1 MPRLPRQAG
10 VRQGK
15 RRPAKRNH
23 RALLDFGRVI
33 SVINGRHRAMPLD
46 RPALRYRQKR
56 NVMRNIIAVALAVML
71 AMPVNAQD
79 FDKGLDAFERG
90 DYAAA
95 LQEWRPLA
103 EQGSPRAQYRLGV
116 MYAYGILV
124 TKDYKKAHEWYE
136 KAARQGNAQAAYE
149 LGLMYE
155 IGRGVVEDR
164 HMAAY
169 WYQQGALR
177 GHGPSQE
184 KFSRFQRY
192 LR

>member
-1 MPRLPRQAG
+1 M
-10 VRQGK
+10 
-15 RRPAKRNH
+15 RNVL
-23 RALLDFGRVI
+23 AVTLAVTLTV
-33 SVINGRHRAMPLD
+33 
-46 RPALRYRQKR
+46 PAL
-56 NVMRNIIAVALAVML
+56 
-71 AMPVNAQD
+71 AQD
-79 FDKGLDAFERG
+79 FDKGLDAYQRG

-103 EQGSPRAQYRLGV
+103 EQGFPSAQYRLGTF
-116 MYAYGILV
+116 YAYGIFV
-124 TKDYKKAHEWYE
+124 VKDYKVARGWYE
-136 KAARQGNAQAAYE
+136 KAARQGDAPAAYE

-164 HMAAY
+164 HWAAY

-184 KFSRFQRY
+184 KFARFERY

>member
-1 MPRLPRQAG
+1 M
-10 VRQGK
+10 
-15 RRPAKRNH
+15 
-23 RALLDFGRVI
+23 
-33 SVINGRHRAMPLD
+33 
-46 RPALRYRQKR
+46 R
-56 NVMRNIIAVALAVML
+56 NVLAAIVAVTLTV
-71 AMPVNAQD
+71 PVLAQD
-79 FDKGLDAFERG
+79 FDKGLDAYRRG

-103 EQGSPRAQYRLGV
+103 ERGLPSAQYRLGT
-116 MYAYGILV
+116 MYAYGIFV
-124 TKDYKKAHEWYE
+124 VKDYKVARAWYE
-136 KAARQGNAQAAYE
+136 EAARQGEAPAAYE

-164 HMAAY
+164 HRAAY

-184 KFSRFQRY
+184 KFSRFERY

>member
-1 MPRLPRQAG
+1 M
-10 VRQGK
+10 
-15 RRPAKRNH
+15 
-23 RALLDFGRVI
+23 
-33 SVINGRHRAMPLD
+33 
-46 RPALRYRQKR
+46 R
-56 NVMRNIIAVALAVML
+56 NVLAVILAVML
-71 AMPVNAQD
+71 AVPAVAQD

-103 EQGSPRAQYRLGV
+103 EQGFPPAQYRLGA
-116 MYAYGILV
+116 MYAYGIV
-124 TKDYKKAHEWYE
+124 VAKDYKIARIWYE
-136 KAARQGNAQAAYE
+136 KAARQGDAQAAYE

-164 HMAAY
+164 HRAAY
-169 WYQQGALR
+169 WYQRAALR

-184 KFSRFQRY
+184 KFSRFERY